1 MTLEIL
7 DSIME
12 EMVTQHI
19 VLVAAARV
27 NLAAPVQAQAVAA
40 VAAAVKVN
48 HIQMKTIVM
57 QKMVKMKTQMK
68 PVIQMTM
75 TMIV

>member
-7 DSIME
+7 ESIME

-75 TMIV
+75 TMII